1 MTLFVDLFQ
10 NNQKLQS
17 LKQDVQSI
25 LESDEDFD
33 FPNSSSSDLDSST
46 LDLQKR
52 AMLKI
57 KQFQETSKSQNV
69 LSRKKLAFNQFQNK
83 VQRKGFISHN
93 DFVNSKNTKQFKNK
107 IKNLNTVFGSE
118 SNSDYGDEFGFSVS
132 GSDSGSESGND
143 KDEKVKKNKITQNL
157 DNFKESDEDSDNSFW
172 GSNSNS
178 NSNSNSSSSESESDS
193 DSDSQVKLNQ
203 NKNKKTKQNKKIQES
218 QDSEDDEFSDF

>member
-69 LSRKKLAFNQFQNK
+69 LSRKKMAFNQFQNK

-132 GSDSGSESGND
+132 GSDSGND
-143 KDEKVKKNKITQNL
+143 KDEKVKKNKITLNL

-178 NSNSNSSSSESESDS
+178 NLNSNSSSSESDS

-203 NKNKKTKQNKKIQES
+203 NKNKKSKQNKKIQES

>member
-1 MTLFVDLFQ
+1 MTLLVDLFQ

-33 FPNSSSSDLDSST
+33 FSNNSSSDLDSST

-57 KQFQETSKSQNV
+57 KQFQETSKSQNS
-69 LSRKKLAFNQFQNK
+69 LPRKKMAFDQFQDK
-83 VQRKGFISHN
+83 VKRKGFISHN

-107 IKNLNTVFGSE
+107 IKNLNTVFGSQ
-118 SNSDYGDEFGFSVS
+118 SNSDYEDEFDFS
-132 GSDSGSESGND
+132 GSGSGSGSESDSGN
-143 KDEKVKKNKITQNL
+143 DEKVEKKNKITQNL

-172 GSNSNS
+172 D
-178 NSNSNSSSSESESDS
+178 SNSSSSESGSGSDFQGKL
-193 DSDSQVKLNQ
+193 SQ
-203 NKNKKTKQNKKIQES
+203 KQNKKSKQNKNIS
-218 QDSEDDEFSDF
+218 DSKDSEDDEFSDF